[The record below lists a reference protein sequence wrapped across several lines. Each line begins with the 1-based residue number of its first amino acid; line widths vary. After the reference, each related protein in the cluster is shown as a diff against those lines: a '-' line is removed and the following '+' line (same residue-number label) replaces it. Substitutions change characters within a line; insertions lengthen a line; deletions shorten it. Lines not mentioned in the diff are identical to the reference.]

1 MNRYIVSTLLFI
13 LSLSGWISG
22 AVFYY
27 QAIENDRYLM
37 DERLDTSFNI
47 ISQMLQRNN
56 NDEDVLNQVNISIS
70 KGWSAHTGSLTT
82 LCENDKHRLLSIINE
97 SNVDKVCALVP
108 KGDY

>member
-1 MNRYIVSTLLFI
+1 MNRYIVSALLLT
-13 LSLSGWISG
+13 LSLSGWITG

-27 QAIENDRYLM
+27 QALENDRYLM

-47 ISQMLQRNN
+47 ISQMLQKNN
-56 NDEDVLNQVNISIS
+56 NDEDVLNQINISIS
-70 KGWSAHTGSLTT
+70 KGWSAHTGALTT
-82 LCENDKHRLLSIINE
+82 LCENDKRRLLRIITE